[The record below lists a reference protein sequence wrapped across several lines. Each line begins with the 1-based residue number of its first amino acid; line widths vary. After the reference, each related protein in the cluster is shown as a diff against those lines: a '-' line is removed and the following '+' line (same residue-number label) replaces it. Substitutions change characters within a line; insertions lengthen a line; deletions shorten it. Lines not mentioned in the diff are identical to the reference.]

1 MHCPAPS
8 SIEEG
13 RELAYP
19 KRLSNGEKQVLA
31 LRPHW
36 LGVVFPLLVTVAL
49 LVAMGVALAT
59 IPESWP
65 AATRWAVFAVFG
77 LVLVLW
83 PFRRLVTWVTS
94 QYLITTERVIHRMGW
109 VTRRQ
114 VEIPIGGIVDV
125 IFSQTLLQRLGG
137 IGDVVIESA
146 GGSGFTRLAS
156 IENADDVH
164 RIVYELL
171 EDSRARP
178 GGNAASDGKVGP
190 LEKIERLAELMERGL
205 LSQEEFQAHKH
216 RLLKQL

>member
-1 MHCPAPS
+1 M
-8 SIEEG
+8 EEG

-36 LGVVFPLLVTVAL
+36 LGAAFPLLVTGGL
-49 LVAMGVALAT
+49 LVGMGAALVN
-59 IPESWP
+59 IPEAWP
-65 AATRWAVFAVFG
+65 AAIRWAVFGAFG
-77 LVLVLW
+77 LLLVLW

-94 QYLITTERVIHRMGW
+94 QYLITTERVIHRLGW
-109 VTRRQ
+109 LTRRQ

-146 GGSGFTRLAS
+146 GGSGFTRLES

-164 RIVYELL
+164 RLIYELL
-171 EDSRARP
+171 EESRGRVVGNP
-178 GGNAASDGKVGP
+178 SVDGNGGP
-190 LEKIERLAELMERGL
+190 IEKIERLAELLERGL